1 MPVVCCVLAVEMIVH
16 DHNNCMRTTKAGS
29 TYKTKFVY
37 HLPKDGLPISQTT
50 PIRCVTRNALIAFV
64 QCRAGH
70 CTRPA
75 IALKIAVCIG
85 AASFSASD
93 SPLQYDRSFF
103 FSPKKLVFF
112 LLLYSS

>member
-1 MPVVCCVLAVEMIVH
+1 MPVVCCVPAIEISVH

-29 TYKTKFVY
+29 TFKTKLVH
-37 HLPKDGLPISQTT
+37 HLPKDGLPISQSM
-50 PIRCVTRNALIAFV
+50 PIKCVTTNAFGASV
-64 QCRAGH
+64 QCRADH

-85 AASFSASD
+85 AASISASD

-103 FSPKKLVFF
+103 FSPKKLVSF